1 MTIVSLPLPHAA
13 KRRTGALLVAGFM
26 VLGLSELT
34 AQASA
39 APPENR
45 TAVIVQLRPG
55 ADPTV
60 ESRRAA
66 ADGGSVAYVYRHAL
80 NGFAGEFTDRAI
92 ANMRGNANVIL
103 IEPDGVATAVAAG
116 SQSGAT
122 WGLDR
127 VDTLALQ
134 IDGTYNYPAT
144 GTGVTAY
151 VIDTGIAK
159 HDDFGDR
166 LAAGYNSVRGKNTTD
181 DCNGHGTHVAGT
193 TGGRTYG
200 IAKAVTLV
208 PVRVL
213 DCRGSGTW
221 SGVIAG
227 IDWVTKEHDA
237 EELAV
242 ANMSL
247 GGGGNSSV
255 DTAVTNLVN
264 DGVSVAVAA
273 GNDGK
278 DACSYSPAR
287 APAALTIGATDSSD
301 TRTSWSNFGTCLD
314 LFAPGLNITST
325 WLKNG
330 TKTISGTS
338 MATPHV
344 AGAAAILLEQNPLL
358 TPAGVDAELT
368 EVSTDGRVQSPG
380 VGSPNELLYVTA
392 YTP

>member
-1 MTIVSLPLPHAA
+1 MRRAGPVTSKPTVRRAGAA
-13 KRRTGALLVAGFM
+13 ALG
-26 VLGLSELT
+26 VLLAVGGTALT
-34 AQASA
+34 APAAA

-55 ADPTV
+55 ADPAV

-66 ADGGSVAYVYRHAL
+66 ADGGSVNHVYRHAL
-80 NGFAGEFTDRAI
+80 NGFAGAFTDRAI
-92 ANMRGNANVIL
+92 ANMRRNPNVTL
-103 IEPDGVATAVAAG
+103 VEADGVATAVAT
-116 SQSGAT
+116 QEGAI

-127 VDTLALQ
+127 VDTLELRL
-134 IDGTYNYPAT
+134 DTTYNYPAT
-144 GTGVTAY
+144 GAGVTAY
-151 VIDTGIAK
+151 VIDTGIAE
-159 HDDFGDR
+159 HDDFAGR
-166 LAAGYNSVRGKNTTD
+166 LAPGHNTVRGKNTTD

-193 TGGRTYG
+193 IGGQTYG

-221 SGVIAG
+221 SGVVAG
-227 IDWVTKEHDA
+227 IDWVTGDHDA
-237 EELAV
+237 GERAV

-247 GGGGNSSV
+247 GGGGNTSV
-255 DTAVTNLVN
+255 DTAVNNLVE
-264 DGVSVAVAA
+264 DGVTVAVAA

-278 DACSYSPAR
+278 DACNYSPAR
-287 APAALTIGATDSSD
+287 VPTALTTGATDSTD

-314 LFAPGLNITST
+314 LFAPGLSITST

-344 AGAAAILLEQNPLL
+344 AGAAALLLEQSSGL
-358 TPAGVDAELT
+358 TPADVAKELT
-368 EVSTDGRVQSPG
+368 DVSSDGRVKAPG
-380 VGSPNELLYVTA
+380 DGSPNELLYVTA
-392 YTP
+392 YTL